1 MQIRGVNM
9 KKIYKPKK
17 ERAYS
22 ICETVQ
28 AILAVIIGSI
38 LICMIA
44 IAIKM
49 PTKAKAQKETTTAT
63 YYEEPAEDKS
73 DYEKYIDIVPLE
85 PAVIKHIVE
94 KSTEKG
100 IDPALVF
107 ALIEV
112 ESNFKAEAKNDSCI
126 GLMQVNCENYDNP
139 NQAMASLISP
149 TLNVDAGIEILDS
162 FLKKYP
168 VEKALTCYNCG
179 EHGGKGKSTSG
190 YAKKILKN
198 REKYEFDK

>member
-1 MQIRGVNM
+1 MR
-9 KKIYKPKK
+9 KIYKPKK

-49 PTKAKAQKETTTAT
+49 PTKAKAQEEPTTTTT
-63 YYEEPAEDKS
+63 YYEEPAKDSSK
-73 DYEKYIDIVPLE
+73 YEKYIDIVPLE
-85 PAVIKHIVE
+85 PGIIKHIVE
-94 KSTEKG
+94 TATEKG
-100 IDPALVF
+100 IDPALIF
-107 ALIEV
+107 ALIEI
-112 ESNFKAEAKNDSCI
+112 ESNFKEEAKNGPCI

-149 TLNVDAGIEILDS
+149 SLNIDAGIEILS
-162 FLKKYP
+162 TFLKKYP
-168 VEKALTCYNCG
+168 TEKALTCYNMG
-179 EHGGKGKSTSG
+179 ENGAKGRDTSS
-190 YAKKILKN
+190 YAKKVLQAK
-198 REKYEFDK
+198 EKYK

>member
-1 MQIRGVNM
+1 M

-49 PTKAKAQKETTTAT
+49 PTKAKAQQETTTAT
-63 YYEEPAEDKS
+63 YYEEPTEDKS
-73 DYEKYIDIVPLE
+73 SYEKYIDIVPLE
-85 PAVIKHIVE
+85 PVIIKHIVE
-94 KSTEKG
+94 KAEENG
-100 IDPALVF
+100 IEPALIF

-112 ESNFKAEAKNDSCI
+112 ESSFDTKAENGSCY
-126 GLMQVNCENYDNP
+126 GLMQVNANNYDNP
-139 NQAMASLISP
+139 EMARNSLDNFS
-149 TLNVDAGIEILDS
+149 LNVDAGTEILS
-162 FLKKYP
+162 RYLKKYP
-168 VEKALTCYNCG
+168 TEKALTCYNMG
-179 EHGGKGKSTSG
+179 ESGAKGKSTSG
-190 YAKKILKN
+190 YAKKVLKAKE
-198 REKYEFDK
+198 RYE